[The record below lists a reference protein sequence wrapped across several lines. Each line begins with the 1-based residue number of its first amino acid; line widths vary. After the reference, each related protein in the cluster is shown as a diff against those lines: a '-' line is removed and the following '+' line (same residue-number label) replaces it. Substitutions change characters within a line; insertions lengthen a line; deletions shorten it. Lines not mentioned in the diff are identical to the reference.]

1 MLRPAYIYQLE
12 LRKEPNLSYR
22 LLRAI
27 YPAFRVLLPNQVIPA
42 DELGRGMVDV
52 VVGRRAEREARIFE
66 NRDVRAMV
74 KS

>member
-22 LLRAI
+22 LLR
-27 YPAFRVLLPNQVIPA
+27 AFRVLLPNQVIPA